1 MSIELSEQDICDMNK
16 EIDDRIKQRLSFH
29 DDIVMARSYGDLSEN
44 AEYHEAKRVKN
55 KNEGRI
61 RYLRSLIKNS
71 VIIVPEPDK
80 NTVGYF
86 DRVKVYFEDE
96 DDCDY
101 FVISSKVRIDTS
113 KGVISKESPLG
124 ASIFGKKLGDK
135 VLVKASQDVKY
146 YVVIKEIEKN
156 VDISFVPLNKF

>member
-1 MSIELSEQDICDMNK
+1 MIELSKQDIIDINK
-16 EIDDRIKQRLSFH
+16 EIEERIKIRPSFH

-61 RYLRSLIKNS
+61 RYLRSLLKNS
-71 VIIVPEPDK
+71 VIIEPELDK

-96 DDCDY
+96 NDSDY
-101 FVISSKVRIDTS
+101 FIISSKVRIDTS

-124 ASIFGKKLGDK
+124 ASIFGKKLGDR
-135 VLVKASQDVKY
+135 VLVDAGDDVKY
-146 YVVIKEIEKN
+146 FVVIKDIQKN
-156 VDISFVPLNKF
+156 VDISYVPLNKF